1 VPESAPATRPAGA
14 SPAPRAATPSA
25 TAALAQSP
33 TAAQPAAA
41 VARAFAGDWMAFVEA
56 EALTGMAG
64 LLARHA
70 ELASH
75 EGNHFQLVL
84 PEASRMYSEK
94 LYQDKLKAELAQRFG
109 SGVRVSVRVGP
120 TSGASVAAVRNTD
133 AQKRLESATQSIET
147 DPFVRELVDGMGA
160 QVVPSSIRP
169 AGEAPVEIT
178 ETRRGKP

>member
-1 VPESAPATRPAGA
+1 
-14 SPAPRAATPSA
+14 
-25 TAALAQSP
+25 
-33 TAAQPAAA
+33 
-41 VARAFAGDWMAFVEA
+41 MAFVVA

-84 PEASRMYSEK
+84 PEASRMYAEK
-94 LYQDKLKAELAQRFG
+94 LYQDKLKAELVSRFG
-109 SGVRVSVRVGP
+109 GGVRVSVRVGQ

-169 AGEAPVEIT
+169 AGEAPVETT